1 MLTNRWTL
9 ENHGSR
15 LHGLST
21 SRGRL
26 LGLEQTLVSPLSDWS
41 FMRPL
46 LLLELRPARS
56 HLWPTLW
63 PHAGINLSCI
73 GGHVV
78 GLLVLGVWGRKWCL
92 WSSLGMCHGVG

>member
-9 ENHGSR
+9 KNHGSR

-26 LGLEQTLVSPLSDWS
+26 LCLEQTLVSPLSNRS

-46 LLLELRPARS
+46 LLLELRPVWS
-56 HLWPTLW
+56 HLWTTLW
-63 PHAGINLSCI
+63 PHARIHLSSI
-73 GGHVV
+73 RGHVV
-78 GLLVLGVWGRKWCL
+78 GLLVLGMWGRKWRL
-92 WSSLGMCHGVG
+92 GSSLWMCHGTG